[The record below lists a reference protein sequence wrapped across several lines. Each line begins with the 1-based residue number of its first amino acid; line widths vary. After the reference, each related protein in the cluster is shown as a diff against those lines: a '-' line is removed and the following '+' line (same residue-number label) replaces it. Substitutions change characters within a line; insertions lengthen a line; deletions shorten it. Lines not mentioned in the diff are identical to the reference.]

1 MPVFSGENLEIQ
13 INPELNKGEKVH
25 ILVTHDEA
33 IFQSNDGLKSG
44 WMPKGEQPLRK
55 KGQG

>member
-13 INPELNKGEKVH
+13 INPELNEGEKVH

-44 WMPKGEQPLRK
+44 
-55 KGQG
+55 